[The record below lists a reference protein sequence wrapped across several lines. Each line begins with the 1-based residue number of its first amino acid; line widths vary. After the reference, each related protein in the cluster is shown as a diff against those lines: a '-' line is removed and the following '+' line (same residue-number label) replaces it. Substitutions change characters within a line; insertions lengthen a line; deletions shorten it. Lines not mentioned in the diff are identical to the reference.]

1 MLVKGVLEYIKT
13 HIESQKL
20 EVEKLEKENIDEIK
34 NNREK
39 LLKQKELEV
48 MSIESTMLEFQQR
61 QHDSIEEID
70 NFIKREFAKLS
81 VDIND
86 RFSDAVDK
94 YLWYN
99 SEFEDVWENGITAV
113 ASRVDEYVTSRI
125 NDDTTWLNSFFHTNL
140 STEYTNIDIK
150 YKGQANEECGIDYGK
165 YRKYLPIGIAGGVG
179 IGFFLFRIIGAVVS
193 IGSGFLAYTYLKL
206 KDIAQS
212 DELKN
217 KINSKIRDISYD
229 TRKASNKEIAK
240 IYEDILGEF
249 KREASDFIEM
259 KYKINA
265 VDADSYKEEINN
277 LTKIIGKIEE
287 I

>member
-1 MLVKGVLEYIKT
+1 
-13 HIESQKL
+13 
-20 EVEKLEKENIDEIK
+20 
-34 NNREK
+34 
-39 LLKQKELEV
+39 
-48 MSIESTMLEFQQR
+48 MS
-61 QHDSIEEID
+61 
-70 NFIKREFAKLS
+70 
-81 VDIND
+81 
-86 RFSDAVDK
+86 
-94 YLWYN
+94 
-99 SEFEDVWENGITAV
+99 
-113 ASRVDEYVTSRI
+113 SRVDEYVTSSI
-125 NDDTTWLNSFFHTNL
+125 GDDITWLNSFFHTNL
-140 STEYTNIDIK
+140 STGYTNIDIK
-150 YKGQANEECGIDYGK
+150 YNSPINEGGGIDYGK

-206 KDIAQS
+206 KDSAQS

-229 TRKASNKEIAK
+229 TRKASNKEITK
-240 IYEDILGEF
+240 IYEDILREF